1 MCVSHFEINKP
12 LELEKE
18 ILFNR
23 VNLLS
28 KIVIKKECIFP
39 IKNNKE
45 WLKLKAIVPIP
56 KIKIVKTNGITIILL
71 KRNKLGNSWK

>member
-1 MCVSHFEINKP
+1 MMKVSK
-12 LELEKE
+12 ELLKKYSEFIVEE

-28 KIVIKKECIFP
+28 KIVIKNECIFP

-45 WLKLKAIVPIP
+45 
-56 KIKIVKTNGITIILL
+56 
-71 KRNKLGNSWK
+71 